1 MLKMRLESGGVA
13 RDLPQV
19 LTITGNRFAFDNAGF
34 APAAG
39 TVYVASTNP
48 VLRLNWASNQA
59 ESPAVL
65 YTVLGR
71 FATSGAG
78 SAFGILGSTTA
89 KTVEVNTGS
98 NTLLEWRVVALWEG
112 LEFTGSG
119 AHFTAIFRRTR
130 IAVSFGCERA
140 SREEKWPAGLFKHG
154 GQSRATP
161 GFPGRWPPSAC
172 ER

>member
-1 MLKMRLESGGVA
+1 MSGGAA

-19 LTITGNRFAFDNAGF
+19 LTLTGNRFAFDNAGF
-34 APAAG
+34 APASG

-48 VLRLNWASNQA
+48 VLRLNWASHQP
-59 ESPAVL
+59 ESPAVP

-98 NTLLEWRVVALWEG
+98 NTLLEWKVVALWEG
-112 LEFTGSG
+112 QEFTG
-119 AHFTAIFRRTR
+119 
-130 IAVSFGCERA
+130 EWRA
-140 SREEKWPAGLFKHG
+140 FCRHL
-154 GQSRATP
+154 
-161 GFPGRWPPSAC
+161 
-172 ER
+172 